1 MNLAAINQVIE
12 EYLDQ
17 VLPAMYRQKYN
28 LLLAKGGPDY
38 PHLSEQSF
46 LGHII
51 NGVFGL
57 ISLLKFTV
65 GQGILIR
72 GLDEVT
78 LRKALA
84 LYSVHD
90 LHKFND
96 FETIGRS
103 EFAIP
108 LERLREEY
116 KKLCL
121 HEFAGEID
129 EHLMR
134 AANVS
139 KRSKHHGDLL
149 LSDEDGALLWLLVRI
164 ADTIASASSP
174 SEAAGSLGNYV
185 KQLAPELGTEWRLY
199 THELRDVRGVLTN
212 LIHNVIHTR
221 LAEEHGLYPLLY
233 FSTGTLY
240 VGPKKIIEL
249 DRKKFIDA
257 LVDGVLSGMIP
268 QPEMVKSSAVDGLR
282 REKYDFQP
290 YVFTFASIETLLEI
304 VLEETQRA
312 KPDAKEVE
320 KDIGQIAAKKNAP
333 PQWAKH
339 FKRRF
344 AASVSES
351 KDFCERWFL
360 VRRYLLYLETLLKS
374 LAPNLNR
381 LTWYAD
387 TFDVPARAIPRLFQ
401 YESLFASGGIGK
413 HILVP
418 AYHFLRGP
426 DFADRSAEARDATEV
441 LQMLHKRTVAFL
453 GAVDMQSGREA
464 VIADLGLR
472 TDLADYLGEKLT
484 LSFAP
489 ETYLSD
495 DALANYVAQKK
506 KGHTHRVCSICNRGG
521 KYVKELRTGIL
532 GDSGRE
538 FSNRVLPAKVVSN
551 ELRSWCPICH
561 LEFIL
566 RKLAGLA
573 LPSNANYGQSYRIF
587 IYVLPTFSFSSEH
600 ARLLKRM
607 LRPLQQVTAMPIRDY
622 GQQSPGLPRLWLE
635 RSQLDAE
642 WTETV
647 ISVFQREAE
656 KIAQWSGYV
665 GDRLMTAR
673 MMPQPNYYLIPWERS
688 VRDKERD
695 DARIPTHTEAWAKV
709 IFTAAVIASLTNSR
723 VFVTERPYLPLS
735 NPGESKATITL
746 DSPPPVIARLLG
758 NEQEPKLAGRADTIS
773 LYGTEVGTK
782 SGLERAV
789 DLCASLWIVT
799 SELHRPDSHTKD
811 KQIAERLSTTIVE
824 PMAGAHFYKEY
835 GRLNDDASPFPILV
849 KACEV
854 LLQYFGGELMDLVTE
869 VTERS
874 LEIRLPFR
882 EFGRGKAH
890 NYELVFREAVDA
902 MRAAFRLL
910 PELRQAALS
919 GKKPS
924 VDTIAELKTQAAGT
938 LLKAMERRR
947 ITRRGDGVINPLD
960 KNLGQLVGEFLDL
973 IVDNIFLGRADGSFA
988 QFLRLENSL
997 ADGVYYYTDRTIE
1010 KKLEQWKAYKEAKK
1024 AKAESQTTA

>member
-1 MNLAAINQVIE
+1 MNLATINQIME

-57 ISLLKFTV
+57 ICLLKFIF

-78 LRKALA
+78 IRKALA

-90 LHKFND
+90 LHKFSD
-96 FETIGRS
+96 FEKIGRS

-116 KKLCL
+116 KRLCL

-134 AANVS
+134 VANVS

-149 LSDEDGALLWLLVRI
+149 LSDDDGALLWLLVRI

-174 SEAAGSLGNYV
+174 PEAAGSLGNYV
-185 KQLAPELGTEWRLY
+185 NQLAPEIGTEWRLY
-199 THELRDVRGVLTN
+199 THELHDVRGVLTN
-212 LIHNVIHTR
+212 LIHSVLHTR
-221 LAEEHGLYPLLY
+221 LAEELGLHPLLY

-240 VGPKKIIEL
+240 VGPKKINEL
-249 DRKKFIDA
+249 DREKFIDA
-257 LVDGVLSGMIP
+257 LADGVLSGMIP
-268 QPEMVKSSAVDGLR
+268 SPEMVKSSAVDGLR

-290 YVFTFASIETLLEI
+290 YVYTFANIETLLEI

-312 KPDAKEVE
+312 KPDAKEIE
-320 KDIGQIAAKKNAP
+320 KDISQIAAKKNAP

-381 LTWYAD
+381 LRWYAD
-387 TFDVPARAIPRLFQ
+387 VFSVPTRAIPRLFQ

-413 HILVP
+413 HILIP

-426 DFADRSAEARDATEV
+426 DFASRSAEARGTTEV
-441 LQMLHKRTVAFL
+441 LQMLHRLTVAAL
-453 GAVDMQSGREA
+453 GAVNTQPGREA
-464 VIADLGLR
+464 VISDLGFR
-472 TDLADYLGEKLT
+472 ADLADYLGEKLA

-489 ETYLSD
+489 GICLND
-495 DALANYVAQKK
+495 DALASYATRKK
-506 KGHTHRVCSICNRGG
+506 KGHSDLVCSICNRQSD
-521 KYVKELRTGIL
+521 YVQDLRTDIL
-532 GDSGRE
+532 GDFGRV
-538 FSNRVLPAKVVSN
+538 FSNRVLPAQQSPGKN
-551 ELRSWCPICH
+551 RPWCPICH

-566 RKLAGLA
+566 RKLTGLA
-573 LPSNANYGQSYRIF
+573 LPGNAIYGQSYRIF

-600 ARLLKRM
+600 ARLLGRM

-622 GQQSPGLPRLWLE
+622 GQASPGLPRLWLE

-647 ISVFQREAE
+647 IRVFQREAE
-656 KIAQWSGYV
+656 KIAQWPDYV

-673 MMPQPNYYLIPWERS
+673 VIPQPNYYLIPWERS

-695 DARIPTHTEAWAKV
+695 DARIPTHTEAWAKAT
-709 IFTAAVIASLTNSR
+709 FTAAVIASLTTSR

-735 NPGESKATITL
+735 NPSELKATVTL

-782 SGLERAV
+782 SGLERAE

-799 SELHRPDSHTKD
+799 SEVHRPNSPTKD
-811 KQIAERLSTTIVE
+811 KQIAERLGTTIVE
-824 PMAGAHFYKEY
+824 PLAGAHFYKEY

-874 LEIRLPFR
+874 LEIRLPYR

-919 GKKPS
+919 GERPS
-924 VDTIAELKTQAAGT
+924 ADTIAELKTQAAGT

-947 ITRRGDGVINPLD
+947 TTRRGDGIINPWD
-960 KNLGQLVGEFLDL
+960 KSLGQLAGEFLDL
-973 IVDNIFLGRADGSFA
+973 IVDRIFLGRADGSFA

-997 ADGVYYYTDRTIE
+997 ADGIYYRTDRTINE
-1010 KKLEQWKAYKEAKK
+1010 KWKQWEAYKEAKK